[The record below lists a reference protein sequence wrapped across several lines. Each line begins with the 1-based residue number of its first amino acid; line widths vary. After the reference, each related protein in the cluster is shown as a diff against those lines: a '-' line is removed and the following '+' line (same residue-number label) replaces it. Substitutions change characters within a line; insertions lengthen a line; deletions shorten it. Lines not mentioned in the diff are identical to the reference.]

1 MKTVV
6 FFGYSGSGK
15 TRAIVSV
22 AKELVKKGNKVG
34 TIKHIHDEDFT
45 MDTKGKDT
53 WLHASAGAS
62 VIVALAP
69 NELTTIEKKDTRN
82 MTIDE
87 LLRIFRS
94 KGVDYLVI
102 EGLYRKLSKSHDI
115 VPILCA
121 KSSEDAVALLGL
133 HPRPVCILHR
143 NPGGARYLRGVPLLR
158 LPKDLGR
165 LLELIG

>member
-22 AKELVKKGNKVG
+22 VKRLVKKGKKVG
-34 TIKHIHDEDFT
+34 TLKHIHDENFT

-53 WLHASAGAS
+53 WLHAAAGAS
-62 VIVALAP
+62 MVVALAP
-69 NELTTIEKKDTRN
+69 EELTIIEKKDTRG

-87 LLRIFRS
+87 LLRTFRN
-94 KGVDYLVI
+94 KHLDYLLI
-102 EGLYRKLSKSHDI
+102 EGLYRRLSRRRDVI
-115 VPILCA
+115 PILCA
-121 KSSEDAVALLGL
+121 KSSSDAAELLEGY
-133 HPRPVCILHR
+133 PRPICILYR
-143 NPGGARYLRGVPLLR
+143 SPSGAKYFQSVPLLH
-158 LPKDLGR
+158 LPKDLDR